1 MRSIGMY
8 KNRNKKKDKDMSNP
22 TEPTSAPVTGKI
34 EEHRKEL
41 EIKYSK
47 ETGE

>member
-1 MRSIGMY
+1 
-8 KNRNKKKDKDMSNP
+8 MSNFTAP
-22 TEPTSAPVTGKI
+22 TFHPVTGEI